1 MAGPL
6 RALVSGYYGFH
17 NAGDEAI
24 LAGLVEGFRQRAPEA
39 VLTVLSQDPA
49 ATEAEHGVKAIPR
62 GTRVAEAAMR
72 EADLFISGGGGLLQ
86 DATSWMSPLYY
97 LYLLRQ
103 ARRRGLRVACIG
115 QSIGPLR
122 RGWIRGLTRRT
133 LTRVDAIGVRDGLSR
148 DTLLG
153 IGLRREIEVTADLAF
168 LLPAPTAEETAAA
181 WRAAGLAEKQA
192 PTAALAVRRLPGQDQ
207 GEGLAIARGAVEA
220 CRKAALQP
228 VFVPMHPPGDV
239 TPAEDAAEGS
249 CEVVRSPL
257 TARQTL
263 ALLGGFDFVIGM
275 RLHALILASLC
286 RVPLVG
292 ITYDPKV
299 DGLLAELGL
308 RAATSAQAFD
318 AEKLAHAVGET
329 WEQRDGFAERLRAPL
344 AALQT
349 AAWRNLDLCLGVGEE
364 AR

>member
-39 VLTVLSQDPA
+39 TLTVLSQDPA

-62 GTRVAEAAMR
+62 GTRAAEAAMR

-133 LTRVDAIGVRDGLSR
+133 LTRVDAIGVRDSLSR

-153 IGLRREIEVTADLAF
+153 IGLHREIEVTADLAF
-168 LLPAPTAEETAAA
+168 LLPAPTAEETATA
-181 WRAAGLAEKQA
+181 WREAGLSEKRA

-220 CRKAALQP
+220 CRKAGLQL
-228 VFVPMHPPGDV
+228 VLVPMHPPGDV
-239 TPAEDAAEGS
+239 TLAEQAAGS
-249 CEVVRSPL
+249 GDVVRAPL

-263 ALLGGFDFVIGM
+263 ALLGGFDLVIGM

-286 RVPLVG
+286 RLPLVG

-329 WEQRDGFAERLRAPL
+329 WEQRDAFAERLRAPL
-344 AALQT
+344 AALQA